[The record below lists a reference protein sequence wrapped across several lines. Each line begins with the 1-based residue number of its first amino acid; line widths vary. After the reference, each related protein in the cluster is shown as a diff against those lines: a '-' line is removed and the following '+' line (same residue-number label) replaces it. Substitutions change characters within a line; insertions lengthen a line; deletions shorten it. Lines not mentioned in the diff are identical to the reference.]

1 MSLKTAN
8 KDVRSGA
15 VQQGRHKRPFDL
27 AVLFVGHLA
36 LLPLW
41 VLIWI
46 IVPLAI
52 WLSDRGPVFY
62 KQQRVGKHGRIFTL
76 VKFRT
81 MVQDAEMCGP
91 MWTTEGDPRVTAV
104 GKVLRR
110 TALDELPGVFSI
122 LKGDMS
128 LVGPR
133 ALDGDEQRWLEQEIP
148 GFAKRL
154 EVLPGLT
161 GLAQVYDRTDSAQK
175 KLDYDLEYVQ
185 RGNLWLDLKLIV
197 LSIRNTMI
205 AKWDHRSGKPKI
217 HEPGPEFQNASRSR
231 GDHRG

>member
-1 MSLKTAN
+1 MRLKTA
-8 KDVRSGA
+8 DEDAQSGA
-15 VQQGRHKRPFDL
+15 VQQGHHKRLFDL

-62 KQQRVGKHGRIFTL
+62 KQHRVGKHGKIFTL

-128 LVGPR
+128 IVGPR
-133 ALDGDEQRWLEQEIP
+133 PSIPYELECYRDWHFERFNAMP
-148 GFAKRL
+148 GI
-154 EVLPGLT
+154 T
-161 GLAQVYDRTDSAQK
+161 GLWQASNDRFQFG
-175 KLDYDLEYVQ
+175 LESMMKSDIEYIRRRNVA
-185 RGNLWLDLKLIV
+185 LDLKIMAFTA
-197 LSIRNTMI
+197 IRMLQEAVGLVNRN
-205 AKWDHRSGKPKI
+205 KRRK
-217 HEPGPEFQNASRSR
+217 
-231 GDHRG
+231 

>member
-1 MSLKTAN
+1 MSLKTADPN
-8 KDVRSGA
+8 TQSG
-15 VQQGRHKRPFDL
+15 VIQQGRYKRPFDL
-27 AVLFVGHLA
+27 TVLLVGHLV

-46 IVPLAI
+46 MVPLAI
-52 WLSDRGPVFY
+52 WLGDRGPVFY
-62 KQQRVGKHGRIFTL
+62 KQQRVGKQGRIFTL

-81 MVQDAEMCGP
+81 MVQDAELSGP

-133 ALDGDEQRWLEQEIP
+133 ALDVEEQRWLEQEIP
-148 GFAKRL
+148 GFADRL

-185 RGNLWLDLKLIV
+185 RGNFWLDLKLIV

-217 HEPGPEFQNASRSR
+217 HEPGTESEDHSPSRSDPR
-231 GDHRG
+231 S

>member
-1 MSLKTAN
+1 MKTAEE
-8 KDVRSGA
+8 KAQSRAIKQG
-15 VQQGRHKRPFDL
+15 QQKRLFDL

-41 VLIWI
+41 ILIWI
-46 IVPLAI
+46 LVPLAI
-52 WLSDRGPVFY
+52 WLNDRGPVFY
-62 KQQRVGKHGRIFTL
+62 KQQRVGKDGQTFTL

-81 MVQDAEMCGP
+81 MVQNADLCGP

-104 GKVLRR
+104 GKILRR

-133 ALDGDEQRWLEQEIP
+133 ALDVEEQRWLEREIP

-154 EVLPGLT
+154 EVMPGLT
-161 GLAQVYDRTDSAQK
+161 GLAQVYDRTDSAHK
-175 KLDYDLEYVQ
+175 KLEYDLEYVQ
-185 RGNLWLDLKLIV
+185 RSNIWLDVKLIG

-205 AKWDHRSGKPKI
+205 AKWDHRSGKPKLD
-217 HEPGPEFQNASRSR
+217 EPGTEATDDSSSPGNHRS
-231 GDHRG
+231 